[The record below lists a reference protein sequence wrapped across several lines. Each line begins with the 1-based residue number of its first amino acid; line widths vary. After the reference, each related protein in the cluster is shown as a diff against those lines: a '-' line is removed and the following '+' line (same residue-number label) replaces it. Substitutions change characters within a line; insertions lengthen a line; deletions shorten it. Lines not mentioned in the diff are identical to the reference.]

1 MNVDDRPID
10 KITDHF
16 HSFYVEAFNI
26 FALGDDQLPHLICAC
41 PNRSFAQA
49 LCCLLKIAER
59 SRDLKIVEA
68 DITSHC
74 YLVPKILT
82 DGSLA
87 MVASVLDEA
96 VWVDGGQVPYYQPTL
111 ELGTSEYEVFVRQF
125 LFEPQTGEGRN
136 YE

>member
-1 MNVDDRPID
+1 MKVDDQTID
-10 KITDHF
+10 EISDHF

-26 FALGDDQLPHLICAC
+26 FALGDDHLPHLICAC
-41 PNRSFAQA
+41 PNRSFARA
-49 LCCLLKIAER
+49 LCGLLKTSQQ
-59 SRDLKIVEA
+59 SRNLKVVEA

-74 YLVPKILT
+74 YLVPKILA
-82 DGSLA
+82 DGSLG

-96 VWVDGGQVPYYQPTL
+96 VWVDGGQVPYDQPTL
-111 ELGTSEYEVFVRQF
+111 ELGTPEYEEFVRQF